1 MYLEDT
7 SLFRTLSSV
16 SNATF
21 VYLPTSEI
29 RTPHYSGH
37 ALIQPSV
44 RESLTSYN
52 THISSLYHI
61 YTIQGRT
68 GVMIC
73 AYLLHDKLFDT
84 SKEALKF
91 YGEARTQNAKVCI
104 SFSFTPTPFSLPLT
118 HSVLLP
124 SSFPSSHTPSLDC
137 LPPFRP
143 QGVTIPSQRR
153 WVQYYGHLI
162 RNNLE
167 YSPRTVLLKAIRLQG
182 MPTMQGGTCGE
193 SCDATCDATCVSCDY
208 HVMLHVY
215 HVTIM
220 WF

>member
-1 MYLEDT
+1 
-7 SLFRTLSSV
+7 
-16 SNATF
+16 
-21 VYLPTSEI
+21 
-29 RTPHYSGH
+29 
-37 ALIQPSV
+37 
-44 RESLTSYN
+44 
-52 THISSLYHI
+52 
-61 YTIQGRT
+61 
-68 GVMIC
+68 MIC

-104 SFSFTPTPFSLPLT
+104 SFYFTPTPFSLPLT
-118 HSVLLP
+118 HSLTLSCSLP
-124 SSFPSSHTPSLDC
+124 PSLPLTLPPSTASP

-193 SCDATCDATCVSCDY
+193 SCDY
-208 HVMLHVY
+208 HVMLYVMLHVY